1 MSQLINITI
10 TNRGPLL
17 EALKTPTSYG
27 FDVEDI
33 VSPITFSAIKSKA
46 FFVARTNKGGIND
59 DRNGSKINYESSE
72 TLSNIAAKSSL
83 LLLLNVVSRR
93 GVDKN
98 NEEYVFVSSKITESL
113 VPVTGIGT
121 KFYYIEDG
129 DNLPVEYIVSQ
140 TVAQIISQSSSG
152 SFIVQDDGV
161 NMAQEPK
168 LNFVGYTVEDNPA
181 NQSTDIVAVK
191 SIEYADLENL
201 RSAGQL
207 PLGAK
212 YLITD
217 RGDAG
222 IIVDVSAPNII
233 SLHAKGLFLN
243 PDFQDVGDYSGLLIP
258 KGNNKGVWFLAGQ
271 SGVGAFAND
280 DIVFWNGIMY
290 QVTDDSQFDTN
301 SPDINTDAYSP
312 LSKSVTNGYILE
324 PDTIM
329 YNFNNDVILSRK
341 DKRGN
346 IVENE
351 YAVNLFQWG
360 NDYVTYNEVNSSF
373 YFNCINARHSGISS
387 NIFIRGIIVLKI
399 CDSIKTCVFLNA
411 NLVINGVGVIKEITF
426 DIVENIIISNNSINI
441 IGGQVNREY
450 SSLLINDNATGS
462 LGEAL
467 ELDLN
472 DPTIFSGTILT
483 IPTEYSL
490 AGFFKLKN
498 SGGSTITKIINLTT
512 LFKNVRFIVE
522 DGDNQIF
529 SHTGIASAAA
539 NDLVS
544 DGAANNT
551 IVGRTNGGDFIE
563 YQKIGNLNVRTNI
576 VKLA

>member
-1 MSQLINITI
+1 MARKDTKKVNCLTLRGIKGSALTHGELDNNFLCLDTAISSLNNYVS
-10 TNRGPLL
+10 TNFLPL
-17 EALKTPTSYG
+17 S
-27 FDVEDI
+27 
-33 VSPITFSAIKSKA
+33 
-46 FFVARTNKGGIND
+46 GGII
-59 DRNGSKINYESSE
+59 SKTYTEIS
-72 TLSNIAAKSSL
+72 TLII
-83 LLLLNVVSRR
+83 
-93 GVDKN
+93 N
-98 NEEYVFVSSKITESL
+98 NEL
-113 VPVTGIGT
+113 VQGA
-121 KFYYIEDG
+121 FY
-129 DNLPVEYIVSQ
+129 N
-140 TVAQIISQSSSG
+140 
-152 SFIVQDDGV
+152 
-161 NMAQEPK
+161 
-168 LNFVGYTVEDNPA
+168 
-181 NQSTDIVAVK
+181 
-191 SIEYADLENL
+191 
-201 RSAGQL
+201 
-207 PLGAK
+207 
-212 YLITD
+212 ITD
-217 RGDAG
+217 RCDSGL
-222 IIVDVSAPNII
+222 IIQAINGNKLSINGV
-233 SLHAKGLFLN
+233 GLFLN

-271 SGVGAFAND
+271 SGVGAFANG

-301 SPDINTDAYSP
+301 SPNINTDAYSP

-324 PDTIM
+324 SDTVT
-329 YNFNNDVILSRK
+329 YNFDSDVILSRK

-351 YAVNLFQWG
+351 HSVNSFQWG
-360 NDYVTYNEVNSSF
+360 NDYVTYNEVSSAS
-373 YFNCINARHSGISS
+373 YFNCINARHNDITS
-387 NIFIRGIIVLKI
+387 NIFIRGTIILKI
-399 CDSIKTCVFLNA
+399 CDSINTCVFLNA
-411 NLVINGVGVIKEITF
+411 NLIINNGRVIQDITF
-426 DIVENIIISNNSINI
+426 DILALITISNNNI
-441 IGGQVNREY
+441 DIVGGQINREY

-472 DPTIFSGTILT
+472 DPTIFDGTILT

-498 SGGSTITKIINLTT
+498 SGGSTITKIINLPT